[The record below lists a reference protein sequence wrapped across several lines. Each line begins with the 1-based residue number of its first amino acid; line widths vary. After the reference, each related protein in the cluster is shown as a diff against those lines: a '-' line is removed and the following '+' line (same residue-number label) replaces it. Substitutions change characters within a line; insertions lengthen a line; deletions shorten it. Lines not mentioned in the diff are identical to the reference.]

1 MHIPLNANQQIKLD
15 RSETLKV
22 EPGGIVPAVD
32 AAVECG

>member
-22 EPGGIVPAVD
+22 EPGGIVR
-32 AAVECG
+32 AAS